1 MEIQKM
7 KDESDF
13 AIDIYITLKDTS
25 LNEVAT
31 FGGEYLLDK
40 TIQYI
45 MRDVANCLS
54 MDLIRK
60 LNKED
65 NDGE

>member
-1 MEIQKM
+1 MNIEKM

-25 LNEVAT
+25 SNEVAT
-31 FGGEYLLDK
+31 FGSEYLLDK

-45 MRDVANCLS
+45 MRDVANSLS

-60 LNKED
+60 LNKE
-65 NDGE
+65 ES

>member
-1 MEIQKM
+1 MNIQKM

-25 LNEVAT
+25 SNEVAT
-31 FGGEYLLDK
+31 FGSEYLLDK

-45 MRDVANCLS
+45 MRDVANSLS

-60 LNKED
+60 LNKE
-65 NDGE
+65 ES

>member
-25 LNEVAT
+25 SNEVAT
-31 FGGEYLLDK
+31 FGSEYLLDK

-45 MRDVANCLS
+45 MRDVANSLS

-60 LNKED
+60 LNKE
-65 NDGE
+65 ES

>member
-1 MEIQKM
+1 MNIEKL

-25 LNEVAT
+25 SNEVAT

-45 MRDVANCLS
+45 MRDVANSLS

-60 LNKED
+60 LNK
-65 NDGE
+65 GVQS

>member
-1 MEIQKM
+1 MNIEKL

-25 LNEVAT
+25 SNEVAT
-31 FGGEYLLDK
+31 FGSEYLLDK

-45 MRDVANCLS
+45 MRDVANSLS

-60 LNKED
+60 LNK
-65 NDGE
+65 GVQS

>member
-1 MEIQKM
+1 MNIEKL

-25 LNEVAT
+25 SNEVAT
-31 FGGEYLLDK
+31 FGSEYLLDK

-45 MRDVANCLS
+45 MRDVANSLS

-65 NDGE
+65 NDDE